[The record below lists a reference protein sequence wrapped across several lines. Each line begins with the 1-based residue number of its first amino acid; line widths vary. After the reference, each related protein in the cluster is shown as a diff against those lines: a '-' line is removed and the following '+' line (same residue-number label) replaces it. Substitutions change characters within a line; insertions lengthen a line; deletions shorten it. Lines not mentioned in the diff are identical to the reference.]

1 MKKLAIYDYD
11 LGAESKAI
19 LLDSNTS
26 PLRAFQVIL
35 ELRDYAKN
43 CSING
48 WINEYDLNWS
58 TTQCANKHDL

>member
-1 MKKLAIYDYD
+1 MKKLAIYDYN
-11 LGAESKAI
+11 LGTESRAI

-26 PLRAFQVIL
+26 ILRTFQVIL

-43 CSING
+43 CSIDG

-58 TTQCANKHDL
+58 STQCANKHDL